1 MNALTQMLDFAT
13 VHGLL
18 VEEDRDYARNA
29 LLAALGL
36 YAPPED
42 SGEDSQPLPR
52 TIGPILSA
60 LTDIAAAH
68 GMVDDS
74 PSERDRFGEHLISLI
89 LPPPSVVTQ
98 RFHSI
103 YDRRGAAQATN
114 WFYDFCKASNAIHVD
129 AIKKNVGYLAPSPYG
144 KLQITINLSKPEK
157 DPREIARQKTMPSV
171 GYPLC
176 MLCKENEGY
185 AGRPGYPSHET
196 LRTVQLRLCG
206 EAWRLQFSP
215 YSYYDEHCIV
225 LNEKHVPMVIEKKTF
240 ALLCDF
246 VDQFPAYF
254 IGSNADLPIVGG
266 SILSHNHFQGGRHVF
281 PIDNAPVTK
290 WFTHPDFPRVR
301 AGIVRWPM
309 TCLEARSESAEE
321 LTAFCDAL
329 LRFWRGYDD
338 ASAGVLHE
346 TEGQPHNT
354 ITPIARKAGKIYRM
368 RLVLRNNRTDA
379 ENPLGIFHPHANLH
393 HIKRENIGLIEV
405 MGLFILPGRLQAELA
420 GLEGYLTGEKPLV
433 PPAPDDPLFKHF
445 EWARALAG
453 QYGAALAPE
462 EAKDLLRRAL
472 SEVCAHVLEDAGV
485 FKLDAP
491 GRAAFEK
498 FLAAFGLETE
508 E

>member
-60 LTDIAAAH
+60 LTDVAAAH

-266 SILSHNHFQGGRHVF
+266 SILSHNHFQGGRH
-281 PIDNAPVTK
+281 
-290 WFTHPDFPRVR
+290 
-301 AGIVRWPM
+301 
-309 TCLEARSESAEE
+309 
-321 LTAFCDAL
+321 
-329 LRFWRGYDD
+329 

-354 ITPIARKAGKIYRM
+354 ITPIARKAGKVYRM

-433 PPAPDDPLFKHF
+433 PPAQDDPLFKHF
-445 EWARALAG
+445 EWVRALAG

-491 GRAAFEK
+491 GQAAFEK

>member
-1 MNALTQMLDFAT
+1 
-13 VHGLL
+13 
-18 VEEDRDYARNA
+18 
-29 LLAALGL
+29 
-36 YAPPED
+36 
-42 SGEDSQPLPR
+42 
-52 TIGPILSA
+52 
-60 LTDIAAAH
+60 
-68 GMVDDS
+68 
-74 PSERDRFGEHLISLI
+74 
-89 LPPPSVVTQ
+89 
-98 RFHSI
+98 
-103 YDRRGAAQATN
+103 
-114 WFYDFCKASNAIHVD
+114 
-129 AIKKNVGYLAPSPYG
+129 
-144 KLQITINLSKPEK
+144 
-157 DPREIARQKTMPSV
+157 
-171 GYPLC
+171 
-176 MLCKENEGY
+176 
-185 AGRPGYPSHET
+185 
-196 LRTVQLRLCG
+196 
-206 EAWRLQFSP
+206 
-215 YSYYDEHCIV
+215 
-225 LNEKHVPMVIEKKTF
+225 MVIEKKTF

-290 WFTHPDFPRVR
+290 WFTHPNFPRVR

-309 TCLEARSESAEE
+309 TCLEARSESAED

-354 ITPIARKAGKIYRM
+354 ITPIARKAGKVYRM

-433 PPAPDDPLFKHF
+433 PPAQDDPLFKHF
-445 EWARALAG
+445 EWVRALAG

-491 GRAAFEK
+491 GQAAFEK